1 MGKKLKNILTLLLL
15 FAVAVLSAF
24 YFEEYYRSFAR
35 YFIKYFSDNK
45 IQFVGKNFHLFTSN
59 YFVLSFG
66 VFCVIFIKLI
76 KEEALKLI
84 FWNNFIVISLFAVTT
99 ITISYIFSVIKI
111 AECTACDDG
120 IRKLQYN
127 EINYDVIFITSLVVT
142 LVPLILLK
150 IKKNLRISGK

>member
-1 MGKKLKNILTLLLL
+1 MGKKSKNFLTLLLA
-15 FAVAVLSAF
+15 FVLTVISAF
-24 YFEEYYRSFAR
+24 YFEEYYRSFVR
-35 YFIKYFSDNK
+35 YFFKYFSDNN
-45 IQFVGKNFHLFTSN
+45 IQFVGKNFHLFASN

-66 VFCVIFIKLI
+66 VFCVIFITLI
-76 KEEALKLI
+76 KEKTVKSI
-84 FWNNFIVISLFAVTT
+84 FKNIFFVIILFVTT
-99 ITISYIFSVIKI
+99 TIILSYIYSVIKI

-127 EINYDVIFITSLVVT
+127 EINYDSIFVTSLLVS

>member
-1 MGKKLKNILTLLLL
+1 MGKKSKNFLTLLLI
-15 FAVAVLSAF
+15 FAFTTLSAF
-24 YFEEYYRSFAR
+24 YFEEYYRSFVR
-35 YFIKYFSDNK
+35 HFFKYFSNNN
-45 IQFVGKNFHLFTSN
+45 IQFVGKNFHLFASN

-76 KEEALKLI
+76 KEKTLKSMFSNI
-84 FWNNFIVISLFAVTT
+84 FIAIILFVATT
-99 ITISYIFSVIKI
+99 ITLSYIFSLIKI

-127 EINYDVIFITSLVVT
+127 EINYDSIFIISLVVS

-150 IKKNLRISGK
+150 IKKKSAN

>member
-1 MGKKLKNILTLLLL
+1 MGKKLKNILILLLV

-24 YFEEYYRSFAR
+24 YFEEYYRSFVR
-35 YFIKYFSDNK
+35 HFFKYFSDNK
-45 IQFVGKNFHLFTSN
+45 IQFVGKNFHLFASD

-76 KEEALKLI
+76 KEETLKSM
-84 FWNNFIVISLFAVTT
+84 FWNVFIVIILFAATT
-99 ITISYIFSVIKI
+99 ITISYVFSVIKI
-111 AECTACDDG
+111 TECTACDDG

-127 EINYDVIFITSLVVT
+127 EINYDAIFITSLLVS